1 MIEIVG
7 IDHLVLRTTQLERM
21 RKFYVDV
28 LGCAVEQQSSVEFGL
43 TQLRAGNAMIDLVT
57 VDSTL
62 GRAGGAAPEPEG
74 NNLDHFCLQ
83 VKAVSEQALTAYLQS
98 HGIDVPEFSERYGAQ
113 GVCRTVYIKDP
124 DGNTVE
130 LVSTQKG

>member
-1 MIEIVG
+1 MIEIAG

-21 RKFYVDV
+21 LEFYSGV
-28 LGCAVEQQSSVEFGL
+28 LGCAVERQSSVEFGL
-43 TQLRAGNAMIDLVT
+43 TQLRAGSAMVDLVT

-62 GRAGGAAPEPEG
+62 GRAGGDAPAPKG

-83 VKAVSEQALTAYLQS
+83 LKAVSEEELTSHLQS
-98 HGIDVPEFSERYGAQ
+98 HGIEVPEFGERYGAQ
-113 GVCRTVYIKDP
+113 GLCRTVYITDP

-130 LVSTQKG
+130 LVSTIIS